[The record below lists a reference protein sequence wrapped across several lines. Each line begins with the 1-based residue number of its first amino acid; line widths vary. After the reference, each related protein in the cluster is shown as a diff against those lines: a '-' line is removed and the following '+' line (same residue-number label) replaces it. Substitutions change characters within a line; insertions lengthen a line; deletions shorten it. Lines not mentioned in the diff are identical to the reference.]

1 MKLAIENYAGLE
13 PVSIESEMDLD
24 SLYLSTPSR
33 LAYALGWIAAAAV
46 ISSHYE
52 SSAIDVLPVFHPEN
66 GWDRFLITRR
76 VSCSDHEEEPADQFG
91 LISLS
96 GDGAPSLVMPRS
108 GGTIPFGDQLQQQP
122 EQTVERLTGAIPDP
136 GLSSADHSEC
146 VHTVAG
152 MYPKL
157 VNIVAKMIA
166 EHPGLVVC
174 REIYI
179 DDRQIDGEFHPLY
192 LHAVELPARVEG
204 DRPPGPVAT
213 TTYNWFQF
221 QYGDWF
227 AFMSIDGRRAIYQA
241 DQTTWR
247 RASSPPIDER
257 DGPVGSQI
265 AEWLRLSG

>member
-1 MKLAIENYAGLE
+1 M
-13 PVSIESEMDLD
+13 SIESEMDLD
-24 SLYLSTPSR
+24 SLYLSTPNR
-33 LAYALGWIAAAAV
+33 LAYALGWISAAAV
-46 ISSHYE
+46 ISSRYE
-52 SSAIDVLPVFHPEN
+52 SSAIDVLPVFHPDN

-76 VSCSDHEEEPADQFG
+76 VSCAECEDEPADRFG

-96 GDGAPSLVMPRS
+96 GDGAPSMVMPRS
-108 GGTIPFGDQLQQQP
+108 GDAVSFGDQLQKEPAQAL
-122 EQTVERLTGAIPDP
+122 ERLIGAVPNP
-136 GLSSADHSEC
+136 GLSRGDHNEC

-152 MYPKL
+152 AYPEL
-157 VNIVAKMIA
+157 VNVVARMIV

-204 DRPPGPVAT
+204 ERPPGPVAT

-221 QYGDWF
+221 QHGDWF

-247 RASSPPIDER
+247 RASSAPIDER
-257 DGPVGSQI
+257 DGPVASQI
-265 AEWLRLSG
+265 AAWLRLDG